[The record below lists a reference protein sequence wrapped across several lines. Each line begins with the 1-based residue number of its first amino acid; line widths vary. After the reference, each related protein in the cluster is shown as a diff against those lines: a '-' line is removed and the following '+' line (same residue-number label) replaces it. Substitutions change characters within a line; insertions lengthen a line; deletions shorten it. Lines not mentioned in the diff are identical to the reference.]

1 MYKYSMRFISKNII
15 KLDKELSDLD
25 IFTIDFIKI
34 LGHYTDYVLVS
45 GYVSILLGRAR
56 SSEDVDITIP
66 KMNFDKFEKLLTN
79 LKKDFY
85 CLNAETDQ
93 EIYNYISDKIA
104 VRFAKKGK
112 VIPNMELK
120 FAKNRSDMLALKTKI
135 IIQLGTIDL
144 SVSQLELQIAF
155 KEQVLKSPKDIEDAH
170 HLRQIAKG
178 KLDVELIAKHKRI
191 LNGI

>member
-1 MYKYSMRFISKNII
+1 M
-15 KLDKELSDLD
+15 
-25 IFTIDFIKI
+25 T
-34 LGHYTDYVLVS
+34 
-45 GYVSILLGRAR
+45 
-56 SSEDVDITIP
+56 
-66 KMNFDKFEKLLTN
+66 
-79 LKKDFY
+79 
-85 CLNAETDQ
+85 
-93 EIYNYISDKIA
+93 
-104 VRFAKKGK
+104 
-112 VIPNMELK
+112 
-120 FAKNRSDMLALKTKI
+120 LKTKI